1 MTRIATDVQL
11 PAGTDPT
18 LVYSLQNILRNL
30 SAGIDGAGLKL
41 IYPFTTPTTPDESLL
56 DNCLAITA
64 GIMIPAN
71 VFRPG
76 AIWSV
81 YNNSAG
87 ALTLTQGTGLT
98 LRLHGTATT
107 GNRTVSQRGFCTLWS
122 FSLTEIITLGDVT

>member
-1 MTRIATDVQL
+1 MTRITTDLQL
-11 PAGTDPT
+11 PVNADRTF
-18 LVYSLQNILRNL
+18 VYSLQGILRNL
-30 SAGIDGAGLKL
+30 SRGVDEAGLKL
-41 IYPFTTPTTPDESLL
+41 IYPFTTPTTPDETLL

-64 GIMIPAN
+64 GITIPAN
-71 VFRPG
+71 VFRKG
-76 AIWSV
+76 AIWSA

-107 GNRTVSQRGFCTLWS
+107 GNRTIPQRGFCTFWS